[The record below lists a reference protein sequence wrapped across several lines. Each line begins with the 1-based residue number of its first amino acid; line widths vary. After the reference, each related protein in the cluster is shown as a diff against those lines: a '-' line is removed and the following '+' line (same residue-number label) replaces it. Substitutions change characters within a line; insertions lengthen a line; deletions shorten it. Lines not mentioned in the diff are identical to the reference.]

1 MTDDKSTELHYRQI
15 IKYTGL
21 FGGIQTMNIL
31 VGLVRNKLTALLLG
45 PLGMGLVA
53 LYQSS
58 VKLVSDSTGLGLGMS
73 GVREIS
79 DAYSA
84 GDDGEV
90 ERLVKVIRSWSVV
103 AALVGTLLC
112 ALLCKVFDSLAYSWG
127 SHTLHFLLLSPMVGM
142 MAITSGETAVLK
154 ATRRMKALAIS
165 SFYSVLSALVVSVPL
180 YWFYGSRAVVPS
192 LVLVCL
198 AQMLAVLVPSYR
210 AYPLRLSFKR
220 DVLRQGVGTVRV
232 GMAFVLAGFMC
243 SGAEYAVRSYL
254 NYVGSE
260 AVLGLYNAAY
270 MLVVTYAGMVFS
282 AMETDYF
289 PRLSAACLTNGRN
302 MNDVVNRQAEVS
314 VLLISPLT
322 VCFVFM
328 APVMLPLLFSGKF
341 MPVLP
346 MIQVAAVSMFF
357 RGLYLPVEYI
367 SLAKGHSRSF
377 CFLEGINSLMMLA
390 FVVVGYNIHSL
401 WGAGVGLTL
410 AAAVE
415 VCVSFSYMRFKYNYR
430 CSSSLVKNIALQL
443 PLVLASLVLPFVDGS
458 LYRSLGLFLIISS
471 SAMSLNVLDRKTS
484 FIDDIKRK
492 LKKMN
497 KRRRGDE

>member
-1 MTDDKSTELHYRQI
+1 M
-15 IKYTGL
+15 
-21 FGGIQTMNIL
+21 
-31 VGLVRNKLTALLLG
+31 
-45 PLGMGLVA
+45 
-53 LYQSS
+53 
-58 VKLVSDSTGLGLGMS
+58 
-73 GVREIS
+73 
-79 DAYSA
+79 
-84 GDDGEV
+84 
-90 ERLVKVIRSWSVV
+90 
-103 AALVGTLLC
+103 
-112 ALLCKVFDSLAYSWG
+112 
-127 SHTLHFLLLSPMVGM
+127 
-142 MAITSGETAVLK
+142 
-154 ATRRMKALAIS
+154 
-165 SFYSVLSALVVSVPL
+165 
-180 YWFYGSRAVVPS
+180 
-192 LVLVCL
+192 
-198 AQMLAVLVPSYR
+198 
-210 AYPLRLSFKR
+210 
-220 DVLRQGVGTVRV
+220 LRQGVGTVRV

-260 AVLGLYNAAY
+260 AVVGLYNAAY

-390 FVVVGYNIHSL
+390 FVVVGYNTYSL
-401 WGAGVGLTL
+401 LGAGVGLTL

>member
-154 ATRRMKALAIS
+154 AATFFQFPTFPVSAFTCK
-165 SFYSVLSALVVSVPL
+165 LS
-180 YWFYGSRAVVPS
+180 R
-192 LVLVCL
+192 
-198 AQMLAVLVPSYR
+198 
-210 AYPLRLSFKR
+210 
-220 DVLRQGVGTVRV
+220 
-232 GMAFVLAGFMC
+232 
-243 SGAEYAVRSYL
+243 
-254 NYVGSE
+254 
-260 AVLGLYNAAY
+260 
-270 MLVVTYAGMVFS
+270 
-282 AMETDYF
+282 
-289 PRLSAACLTNGRN
+289 
-302 MNDVVNRQAEVS
+302 
-314 VLLISPLT
+314 
-322 VCFVFM
+322 
-328 APVMLPLLFSGKF
+328 
-341 MPVLP
+341 
-346 MIQVAAVSMFF
+346 
-357 RGLYLPVEYI
+357 
-367 SLAKGHSRSF
+367 
-377 CFLEGINSLMMLA
+377 
-390 FVVVGYNIHSL
+390 
-401 WGAGVGLTL
+401 
-410 AAAVE
+410 
-415 VCVSFSYMRFKYNYR
+415 
-430 CSSSLVKNIALQL
+430 
-443 PLVLASLVLPFVDGS
+443 
-458 LYRSLGLFLIISS
+458 
-471 SAMSLNVLDRKTS
+471 
-484 FIDDIKRK
+484 
-492 LKKMN
+492 
-497 KRRRGDE
+497 

>member
-180 YWFYGSRAVVPS
+180 YWFYGFRAVVPS

-260 AVLGLYNAAY
+260 AVVGLYNAAY

-415 VCVSFSYMRFKYNYR
+415 VCVSISYMRFKYNYR